1 MLHRV
6 LLAGLA
12 SLSLVSLAQAGPL
25 TSTPPPA
32 DLYDPIE
39 HWEFDLE
46 TGALWS
52 VGHNASPLNY
62 VILPQMLT
70 FKSPAVL
77 RGKVWGG
84 ELVLR
89 NRFSLLIEPIIE
101 GPESYFIGANGS
113 GILEW
118 WNPSRSFNLF
128 FSAGGGLGL
137 MDSKGYEVEGGQG
150 QDLNFTYF
158 GYTGARV
165 RVGEKGSLA
174 LGLYYQHI
182 SNTGLDDINPGI
194 DSLGPMLSFGWHF

>member
-1 MLHRV
+1 MLRRV

-12 SLSLVSLAQAGPL
+12 MVSFSSMVHAGPV
-25 TSTPPPA
+25 TTVPQEPA
-32 DLYDPIE
+32 YDPVK

-77 RGKVWGG
+77 QGGLWGG
-84 ELVLR
+84 DLVLR

-101 GPESYFIGANGS
+101 GPESYFIGANAS

-128 FSAGGGLGL
+128 FSAGGGLGV

-158 GYTGARV
+158 AYTGARL
-165 RVGEKGSLA
+165 RVCERGSLA

-182 SNTGLDDINPGI
+182 SNTDLDDINPGI

>member
-1 MLHRV
+1 MLRRV

-12 SLSLVSLAQAGPL
+12 MVSFSSMVHAGPV
-25 TSTPPPA
+25 TTVPQETA
-32 DLYDPIE
+32 YDPVK

-77 RGKVWGG
+77 QGGLWGG
-84 ELVLR
+84 DLVLR

-101 GPESYFIGANGS
+101 GPESYFIGANAS

-128 FSAGGGLGL
+128 FSAGGGLG
-137 MDSKGYEVEGGQG
+137 SW
-150 QDLNFTYF
+150 T
-158 GYTGARV
+158 ARAMKWKV
-165 RVGEKGSLA
+165 ARGR
-174 LGLYYQHI
+174 
-182 SNTGLDDINPGI
+182 T
-194 DSLGPMLSFGWHF
+194 